1 MEMPGPWK
9 AWKSKS
15 SFSPLSTAPWESRQR
30 REIPTFPQP
39 GIAPDGKVE
48 NQNQVSHFP
57 TRGMRRRPRFVYL
70 QNQEPRKEIGR
81 FAASSITV
89 FRITLDWKQ
98 NSVSGS
104 SFDWKMLCRRYGTRK
119 LLIFKTSWALSTDRE
134 GSLGQCWRRG
144 LTLEPDRD
152 MSLKIL
158 WKPRTEIRHHWPTR
172 QSILCKLLILLWRRG
187 GDSNPR

>member
-57 TRGMRRRPRFVYL
+57 TRGMRRRPRFVYF

-104 SFDWKMLCRRYGTRK
+104 SFDWKMLG
-119 LLIFKTSWALSTDRE
+119 
-134 GSLGQCWRRG
+134 
-144 LTLEPDRD
+144 
-152 MSLKIL
+152 
-158 WKPRTEIRHHWPTR
+158 
-172 QSILCKLLILLWRRG
+172 
-187 GDSNPR
+187 

>member
-15 SFSPLSTAPWESRQR
+15 SFSPLFTAPWESRQR

-57 TRGMRRRPRFVYL
+57 PRGMRRRPRFVCF
-70 QNQEPRKEIGR
+70 QNQKPRKEIGR
-81 FAASSITV
+81 FAASSITF
-89 FRITLDWKQ
+89 FRITLDWKR

-104 SFDWKMLCRRYGTRK
+104 SFDWKMLVTARRFAALYRRSIPDYEWLVVGYFEVHARK
-119 LLIFKTSWALSTDRE
+119 IQ
-134 GSLGQCWRRG
+134 SL
-144 LTLEPDRD
+144 DA
-152 MSLKIL
+152 
-158 WKPRTEIRHHWPTR
+158 
-172 QSILCKLLILLWRRG
+172 
-187 GDSNPR
+187 